1 MILIPMTLAADE
13 QNDDMDEG
21 SLPNPCVNGQTYH
34 GQGVCLDADYQNE
47 QPPNEKTMP
56 IYYKLLKMDIRKIKE
71 KDKTIEL
78 EMKLGRGW
86 QDDRITFNS
95 SFADCPDIA
104 CFYLPDLI
112 DKNGVQNLPIWFP
125 SGTKTRNVRQEE
137 LEDDPATLIMIAKDA
152 SMSVASAP
160 WVIAYSEVKLSLFCD
175 FKFAD
180 FPMDTQMCQFV
191 YTNENAKELHLLPY
205 GDEAFLRQLSSE
217 LDWDTY
223 NYTALEKDGF
233 EIETSFVHGN
243 DLDKENL
250 HYWGFNVTMRRIISP
265 YAFQY
270 FLPAAAI
277 VGVSQISF
285 IIPPSSIPGRIGLL
299 ATLFLT
305 LMNIFINHMVRRT
318 AE

>member
-1 MILIPMTLAADE
+1 MTLILMALA
-13 QNDDMDEG
+13 MDE
-21 SLPNPCVNGQTYH
+21 PNPCVNNQTYY
-34 GQGVCLDADYQNE
+34 GQGVCLDADYQNK
-47 QPPNEKTMP
+47 QPPNEKAMP

-112 DKNGVQNLPIWFP
+112 DKMGVQKLPIWFP

-137 LEDDPATLIMIAKDA
+137 LEDDPATLIMIANDE

-175 FKFAD
+175 FKFGD
-180 FPMDTQMCQFV
+180 FPMDTQMCPFV
-191 YTNENAKELHLLPY
+191 YTNENAKGLHLLPY
-205 GDEAFLRQLSSE
+205 VDDVSTIGRRISSE

-223 NYTALEKDGF
+223 SYSASEKDGF

-305 LMNIFINHMVRRT
+305 LMNIFINHMVRT
-318 AE
+318 KN

>member
-1 MILIPMTLAADE
+1 MSLIPMALA
-13 QNDDMDEG
+13 MDELYDDTDTA

-47 QPPNEKTMP
+47 QPPKTKAMP

-78 EMKLGRGW
+78 ELKLGRGW
-86 QDDRITFNS
+86 QDARIKFNF
-95 SFADCPDIA
+95 SFADSPDIA
-104 CFYLPDLI
+104 SFYCPDLI
-112 DKNGVQNLPIWFP
+112 DKLGVQKLPIWFP
-125 SGTKTRNVRQEE
+125 SGTKTPNVRQKE
-137 LEDDPATLIMIAKDA
+137 LEDDPATLIMIAKDEA
-152 SMSVASAP
+152 MNVASAP
-160 WVIAYSEVKLSLFCD
+160 WVIAHSEVKLSLFCD

-205 GDEAFLRQLSSE
+205 GDEAFLRQLSFE

-223 NYTALEKDGF
+223 NYSASEKDGF

-243 DLDKENL
+243 DSGKENL

-305 LMNIFINHMVRRT
+305 LMNIFINHMVRT
-318 AE
+318 NH